1 MFSRFRQSRAKRTGP
16 RIWRGPAGARAYAI
30 GDVHGRLDLL
40 EAMIDTIEHDRR
52 QSAPARDYLI
62 LLGDLIDRGPDSRG
76 VIERLMDLRS
86 DVRPVF
92 LMGNH
97 EEMML
102 RVLGDE
108 PEAVHQWLT
117 YGGYEFAQSYGV
129 EVGRLPVLAATD
141 AAAMIRA
148 AIPPAHLDFIEGFAD
163 SFTFGD
169 YLFVHAGLRPGRC
182 LAEQDTHDLRWIREE
197 FIDDDSDH
205 GCMVVHGHTI
215 SAEPEELDNR
225 IGIDTGAYQT
235 GVLTAVRLEGDQRR
249 IMSVDDRLAQQSDG
263 RI

>member
-1 MFSRFRQSRAKRTGP
+1 MFSRFKQSRTSRRGLKE
-16 RIWRGPAGARAYAI
+16 WRGPPGARAYAI

-40 EAMIDTIEHDRR
+40 ERMIATIDRDRR
-52 QSAPARDYLI
+52 DSPRARDYLI

-76 VIERLMDLRS
+76 VVEFLMNLPADGMRI
-86 DVRPVF
+86 VF

-108 PEAVHQWLT
+108 PEALHQWLT

-129 EVGRLPVLAATD
+129 EVGRLAVLSPVD
-141 AAAMIRA
+141 AAEKIRG
-148 AIPPAHLDFIEGFAD
+148 AIPRSHIAFIEGFAD

-169 YLFVHAGLRPGRC
+169 YLFVHAGLRPGKS

-197 FIDDDSDH
+197 FLDDTSDH

-215 SAEPEELDNR
+215 SAEPEELENR
-225 IGIDTGAYQT
+225 IGIDTGAYQS
-235 GVLTAVRLEGDQRR
+235 GVLTAVRIEGDQRR
-249 IMSVDDRLAQQSDG
+249 MIMVDERKP
-263 RI
+263 

>member
-1 MFSRFRQSRAKRTGP
+1 MMFSRFRQSRATRKAP
-16 RIWRGPAGARAYAI
+16 SEWRGPSGARAYAI

-40 EAMIDTIEHDRR
+40 ERMVATIDRDRHESGR
-52 QSAPARDYLI
+52 ARDYLI

-76 VIERLMDLRS
+76 VIEFLMHLPS
-86 DVRPVF
+86 DGMRPVF

-108 PEAVHQWLT
+108 PEAVPQWLT

-129 EVGRLPVLAATD
+129 EVGRLPALAPAD
-141 AAAMIRA
+141 AANMIRA
-148 AIPPAHLDFIEGFAD
+148 AVPSSHLSFIEGFAD

-169 YLFVHAGLRPGRC
+169 FLFVHAGLRPGKC
-182 LAEQDTHDLRWIREE
+182 LADQDTHDLRWIRDE
-197 FIDDDSDH
+197 FLNDESDH

-215 SAEPEELDNR
+215 SVEPEEMENR

-235 GVLTAVRLEGDQRR
+235 GILTAVRIEGAKRR
-249 IMSVDDRLAQQSDG
+249 MISVDERDL
-263 RI
+263 